1 VALSQ
6 TLSPKASALLSIVL
20 LCGFLA
26 GQQPTQPPPSPAEFK
41 SSYIALHFRFLY
53 NPYPD
58 FEAEDAGAVA
68 DSRASVP
75 ILPAQGVPEKSAK
88 DGASQNSS
96 WSVLSVPGKGQTRV
110 EDPEIIG
117 NTQGVDFQP
126 YIESS
131 VLPMIRAT
139 WYRLAL
145 KSKETTGGDATLQFT
160 ILKDGSVAD
169 V

>member
-1 VALSQ
+1 M
-6 TLSPKASALLSIVL
+6 
-20 LCGFLA
+20 
-26 GQQPTQPPPSPAEFK
+26 
-41 SSYIALHFRFLY
+41 
-53 NPYPD
+53 
-58 FEAEDAGAVA
+58 
-68 DSRASVP
+68 P